1 MWTLFDID
9 GLLYRTLTKISQIIW
24 LNILW
29 LLGCLP
35 IITIG
40 ASTIALYYVTMK
52 MVRDEEGYVAKDFF
66 RSFKRNFR
74 QGIIIFFIVAGIGF
88 VLLQDYRYFN
98 YLDIEIGK
106 LGAFISLIIYGLIT
120 VIIFP
125 LLAKFDNSIMA
136 TLKNAIY
143 LASQETLSAVAVL
156 IMVCVAGYGVYTSVF
171 VMKVFIL
178 CGGAVMAYGS
188 SYLFRRIFD
197 KYAKE
202 MQDENQKE
210 N

>member
-1 MWTLFDID
+1 MWTLFEVD
-9 GLLYRTLTKISQIIW
+9 GLLYRILTKISQLIW

-40 ASTIALYYVTMK
+40 ASTTALYYVTMK
-52 MVRDEEGYVAKDFF
+52 MVRDEEGYVMKEFF
-66 RSFKRNFR
+66 RSYKRNFR
-74 QGIIIFFIVAGIGF
+74 DGLVLFFVVAGIGF
-88 VLLQDYRYFN
+88 ILLQDYRYFN
-98 YLDIEIGK
+98 YLNIGIGK
-106 LGAFISLIIYGLIT
+106 LGALISLVIYGLIT
-120 VIIFP
+120 VMIFP
-125 LLAKFDNSIMA
+125 TLAKFDNTIRA

-143 LASQETLSAVAVL
+143 LASQEIRSAVAVL

-178 CGGAVMAYGS
+178 CGGAAMAYGS

-197 KYAKE
+197 KYVKE
-202 MQDENQKE
+202 MQDEDQKE